1 MAVPTP
7 LVEIGFDLTE
17 TGTGPFFRLDD
28 PVRGKLDNEDWLL
41 GGTLFYDVTDYVRS
55 IAIKRGKNQALDQYD
70 AGLLNVVFNN
80 NDRTFDPEYEASLYY
95 TQIIPKRQIRISSG
109 GVLQFYGLIDD
120 WNLTY
125 EPDGDSLAS
134 ASASDAFSFFANQ
147 TILERTNSVQQSGD
161 RLNTILS
168 LSEIDWPLEER
179 DIETGA
185 MELGADTI
193 AANTNAL
200 DYIRLVSRSEPG
212 SFFISKAGH
221 VVFRDRRTGPSSG
234 GTTLSNDGSGIPFN
248 NLQVEYGSEL
258 LYNEVVVD
266 SALLETGFQ
275 ANAVDSIREY
285 GIFNLT
291 RTGLLINNDIDL
303 EAYGTFLANKFK
315 DPEYRFKSLQI
326 VVDQR
331 TPSQQAELLGLELGD
346 VVEIKFT
353 PNNIAPAI
361 SKYAEIIAIDN
372 AVTAT
377 NHVMTLGFATL
388 DFALLVLDDA
398 VFGKLDNGN
407 ALAF

>member
-28 PVRGKLDNEDWLL
+28 PVRGVLDNEDWLL
-41 GGTLFYDVTDYVRS
+41 GGTLFYDVTDSVRS
-55 IAIKRGKNQALDQYD
+55 ISIKRGKNQALDTYE
-70 AGLLNVVFNN
+70 AGLANIVFNN
-80 NDRTFDPEYEASLYY
+80 NDRTFDPEYEASVYY

-109 GVLQFYGLIDD
+109 GELQFYGVVDD
-120 WNLTY
+120 WGLSY
-125 EPDGDSLAS
+125 EPNGDSLAS
-134 ASASDAFSFFANQ
+134 AACSDAMTFFANQ
-147 TILERTNSVQQSGD
+147 TIGTRTNDVQQSGD

-168 LSEIDWPLEER
+168 LEEIDWPLSDR

-193 AANTNAL
+193 ADDTNAL
-200 DYIRLVSRSEPG
+200 DYIRLITRSEPG
-212 SFFISKAGH
+212 SFFISKSGN

-234 GTTLSNDGSGIPFN
+234 GVILSNDGSGIPFN

-258 LYNEVVVD
+258 LYNEIVVD
-266 SALLETGFQ
+266 SSLLETAFQ
-275 ANAVDSIREY
+275 ANAIDSIREY

-291 RTGLLINNDIDL
+291 RTSLLINSDSDL
-303 EAYGTFLANKFK
+303 ESYGTFLAQRFK

-331 TPSQQAELLGLELGD
+331 TPAQQAELLGLEIGD

-353 PNNIAPAI
+353 PNNIAPSI
-361 SKYAEIIAIDN
+361 DKYAEVISINNTVD
-372 AVTAT
+372 AT
-377 NHVMTLGFATL
+377 NHIMTLGFATL

>member
-168 LSEIDWPLEER
+168 LPEIDWPLEER

-185 MELGADTI
+185 MELGADTV

-200 DYIRLVSRSEPG
+200 DYIRLISRSEPG

-275 ANAVDSIREY
+275 ANAIDSIREY

-291 RTGLLINNDIDL
+291 RTGLLINSDTDL
-303 EAYGTFLANKFK
+303 EAYGTFLANKYK

-331 TPSQQAELLGLELGD
+331 TPSQQTELLGLELGD

-372 AVTAT
+372 EVTAT

-398 VFGKLDNGN
+398 VEQ
-407 ALAF
+407 LAARG

>member
-147 TILERTNSVQQSGD
+147 TISERTNSVQQSGD

-168 LSEIDWPLEER
+168 LPEIDWPLEER

-185 MELGADTI
+185 MQLGADTV

-200 DYIRLVSRSEPG
+200 DYIRLISRSEPG

-258 LYNEVVVD
+258 LYNEIVVD

>member
-28 PVRGKLDNEDWLL
+28 PVRGVLDNEDWLL

-55 IAIKRGKNQALDQYD
+55 IAIKRGKNQALDTYE
-70 AGLLNVVFNN
+70 AGLVNVVFNN

-120 WNLTY
+120 WNLSY

-134 ASASDAFSFFANQ
+134 AACSDALSFFANQ
-147 TILERTNSVQQSGD
+147 TIAERTNSVQQSGD

-168 LSEIDWPLEER
+168 LPEIDWPLGER

-193 AANTNAL
+193 ADSTNAL
-200 DYIRLVSRSEPG
+200 DYIRLITRSEPG
-212 SFFISKAGH
+212 SFFISKSGS
-221 VVFRDRRTGPSSG
+221 VVYRDRRTGPSSG
-234 GTTLSNDGSGIPFN
+234 GTVLANDGSGIPFN

-258 LYNEVVVD
+258 LYNEIVAE
-266 SALLETGFQ
+266 SSLLETAFQ

-291 RTGLLINNDIDL
+291 RTGLLINSDADL
-303 EAYGTFLANKFK
+303 EAYATFLAQRFK

-331 TPSQQAELLGLELGD
+331 TPAQQADLLALEIGD
-346 VVEIKFT
+346 VVEIRFS
-353 PNNIAPAI
+353 PNNIAPSI
-361 SKYAEIIAIDN
+361 DKYAEIISIENSIDSQ
-372 AVTAT
+372 

>member
-147 TILERTNSVQQSGD
+147 SILERTNSVQQSGD

-168 LSEIDWPLEER
+168 LPEIDWPLEER

-185 MELGADTI
+185 MQLGADTV

-200 DYIRLVSRSEPG
+200 DYIRLISRSEPG

-372 AVTAT
+372 SVTAT